1 MLSDREK
8 MILHFC
14 CSMTIA
20 KMSGIE
26 HRDRIIGKMI
36 EDIRRERCRSLAPE
50 DIEYLL
56 REINEEMVLGR
67 SMFQHLMGETI
78 WSMTGERPNKKT
90 DWSDMK

>member
-14 CSMTIA
+14 CSVTIA
-20 KMSGIE
+20 KMSGVE
-26 HRDRIIGKMI
+26 HCDRIIGKMI

-50 DIEYLL
+50 DIEDLL
-56 REINEEMVLGR
+56 REINEEMASGS

>member
-20 KMSGIE
+20 KMSGVE
-26 HRDRIIGKMI
+26 HCDRIIEKMI

-50 DIEYLL
+50 DIEDLL
-56 REINEEMVLGR
+56 REINEEMASGS
-67 SMFQHLMGETI
+67 SMFQHLMDEAI
-78 WSMTGERPNKKT
+78 WSMTGERPNKNT
-90 DWSDMK
+90 NWSDMK

>member
-20 KMSGIE
+20 KMSGVE
-26 HRDRIIGKMI
+26 DCNRIIEKMI
-36 EDIRRERCRSLAPE
+36 GDIRRERCRSLAPE
-50 DIEYLL
+50 DIENLL
-56 REINEEMVLGR
+56 REINEEMVSGS

-90 DWSDMK
+90 NWSDMK

>member
-14 CSMTIA
+14 CTVTIA
-20 KMSGIE
+20 KMSGVE
-26 HRDRIIGKMI
+26 HCDRIIGKMI
-36 EDIRRERCRSLAPE
+36 ADVRRERCRSLAPE
-50 DIEYLL
+50 DIENLL
-56 REINEEMVLGR
+56 REINEEMASGS

-90 DWSDMK
+90 NWSDMK